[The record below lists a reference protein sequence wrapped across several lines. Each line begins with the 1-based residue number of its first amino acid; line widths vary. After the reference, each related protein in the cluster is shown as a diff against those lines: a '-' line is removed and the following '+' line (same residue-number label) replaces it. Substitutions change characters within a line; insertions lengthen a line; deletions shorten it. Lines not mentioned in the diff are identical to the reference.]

1 MHRVYLTYD
10 NLAKQD
16 GVGAQL
22 QRIFGIY
29 SISMKLRIPYFHSKI
44 LETIE
49 ERAHNAESAAD
60 LIEFLGQVNDYFG
73 LPSVILPSK
82 FRDIKVHNMTVK
94 KLAKIVIGAYLRQE
108 NILVRIC
115 LPFGILEKYPDW
127 YEYAGKEIRR
137 LKPQIESKPKNQ
149 IVVHIRYGYKP
160 ITGANKG
167 SAPRFLPLSYYPLA
181 LSELL
186 KVENLDPS
194 IPILIQTDIP
204 KESGSWRPFQEER
217 ISELHEIGYEVSDNK
232 FVFETIDLQTEYFSG
247 FPNVTVKYC
256 DPVIQTLEDMFTSK
270 YLLMSRSSFSYIAG
284 IINPNRVYISRQHGH
299 AKMRRWSWD
308 FSKSETPQIE
318 LLSGI

>member
-1 MHRVYLTYD
+1 M
-10 NLAKQD
+10 
-16 GVGAQL
+16 
-22 QRIFGIY
+22 
-29 SISMKLRIPYFHSKI
+29 
-44 LETIE
+44 
-49 ERAHNAESAAD
+49 
-60 LIEFLGQVNDYFG
+60 IEFLGQVNDYFG

-204 KESGSWRPFQEER
+204 KESGS
-217 ISELHEIGYEVSDNK
+217 
-232 FVFETIDLQTEYFSG
+232 
-247 FPNVTVKYC
+247 
-256 DPVIQTLEDMFTSK
+256 
-270 YLLMSRSSFSYIAG
+270 
-284 IINPNRVYISRQHGH
+284 
-299 AKMRRWSWD
+299 
-308 FSKSETPQIE
+308 
-318 LLSGI
+318 